1 MRRLTLVA
9 MLATAA
15 LTAAACR
22 SMLAPGVTCEGVR
35 ALKLGMSKADVARW
49 LGPPLGWAVGEEFG
63 VKRETWEYSD
73 YGLSR
78 PRLFVDFDESG
89 LTRVA
94 AYYMPILGGRSRDV
108 YTLDAEWGH
117 KETPEFEDYVPCQR

>member
-15 LTAAACR
+15 LTATACR
-22 SMLAPGVTCEGVR
+22 SRLAPGVTCEGVR
-35 ALKLGMSKADVARW
+35 ALQLGMSKADVARW

-63 VKRETWEYSD
+63 VKGERWRYSD
-73 YGLSR
+73 YDLSR
-78 PRLFVDFDESG
+78 LRLYVYFDESG
-89 LTRVA
+89 LTRVH
-94 AYYMPILGGRSRDV
+94 AYYMPILGERSRSV
-108 YTLDAEWGH
+108 YYLDADWGH